1 MIVILE
7 TGGIMRRIEKLT
19 PDLIKKIIREEKLR
33 LEEEQKAKLFEQLKI
48 LKRIKN
54 RQIKNLS
61 EVKELH
67 EAKKILIKKIK
78 GDR

>member
-1 MIVILE
+1 
-7 TGGIMRRIEKLT
+7 MRRIEKLT
-19 PDLIKKIIREEKLR
+19 PDLIKKIIRKKKLR

-67 EAKKILIKKIK
+67 EAKMIIVNRIRGMK
-78 GDR
+78 